1 MSNKILFVMI
11 QIRLKVTE
19 RTLIL
24 FKKKNITM
32 VIIGN
37 SS

>member
-11 QIRLKVTE
+11 QIRLKVKV
-19 RTLIL
+19 RMLIV
-24 FKKKNITM
+24 FKKKSIIM

-37 SS
+37 NS